1 MNYAKAFVILIVVVL
16 IGTALVTIPLGEEEK
31 KSKWFSAKDGMNYAS
46 RQARGWMSDAVLFKV
61 YAGVDRNLDGK
72 DTRWRY
78 TFYSPSSQDGDRVDV
93 CRLWLDRPDGKWNH
107 SKYESTYP
115 KNSHYT
121 LDDVSGIVS
130 DIDSDA
136 AAKLAAQT
144 DTYNQ
149 YFSEG
154 DEMWV
159 EYTLMWDNWRI
170 SICDMEDEAW
180 YYGVAVVVEVYEG
193 GYVNDERHQVDPM

>member
-1 MNYAKAFVILIVVVL
+1 VNYSKAFVILIVVVL
-16 IGTALVTIPLGEEEK
+16 IGTALVTIPLGEEDE
-31 KSKWFSAKDGMNYAS
+31 KSKYFTANEAMKYATNKAK
-46 RQARGWMSDAVLFKV
+46 GWRSDAILFRIST
-61 YAGVDRNLDGK
+61 GSDRNLDGK
-72 DTRWRY
+72 DTRWNY
-78 TFYSPSSQDGDRVDV
+78 AFYSPSTLEGDRVAAYYV
-93 CRLWLDRPDGKWNH
+93 RLDRPDGRWNH
-107 SKYESTYP
+107 SAYETTYP

-130 DIDSDA
+130 DIDSDE

-154 DEMWV
+154 DDMWV
-159 EYTLMWDNWRI
+159 DYTLMWDYWRI

-193 GYVNDERHQVDPM
+193 GYVNDERNQADPI